1 MSAARKADAERPG
14 AEEWVPQ
21 GADVQTLRHAA
32 EACRGCEL
40 WEDATQVVFSEGSVE
55 ARIMLVGEQPGDRE
69 DLAGEPFVGPA
80 GRILEEALEAAEIDR
95 RATYVTNA
103 VKHFRFERRGKR
115 RIHEK
120 PAVGHVVACHPWLEA
135 EVAAVQPDVIVA
147 LGATAARSVFGRT
160 VKIGETRGTVLE
172 APQPLGLPAVV
183 TVHPSSLLRLLE
195 EADRR
200 AAMRAFVAD
209 LRTAA
214 EVVGRE

>member
-183 TVHPSSLLRLLE
+183 TVHPSSLLRLPE

-200 AAMRAFVAD
+200 AVMRAFVAD